1 MPDILKFPFTF
12 DPARLKED
20 AEKFAGA
27 DWIPHFN
34 TGYYEGDWSGVALRS
49 SADAHVALYPDPT
62 ANTFVDT
69 EMIARC
75 SYIPDVIR
83 SFKCEMESAR
93 LLRLGPGDRILEHRD
108 HKLSFQDGVARVH
121 VPIKTSPHVQFFL
134 DGNEVQMG
142 EGEAWYLNFNL
153 KHKVANEGP
162 DERIHLVLDC
172 IVNEWLAG
180 FFEGT

>member
-1 MPDILKFPFTF
+1 M
-12 DPARLKED
+12 ED
-20 AEKFAGA
+20 ANKFSGA

-49 SADAHVALYPDPT
+49 SADAHVALYPDPN
-62 ANTFVDT
+62 AETFHDT
-69 EMIARC
+69 EMMERC
-75 SYIPDVIR
+75 NYIPDVIA
-83 SFKCEMESAR
+83 SFKCGMESAR

-108 HKLSFQDGVARVH
+108 HKLSFQDGVARIH

-134 DGNEVQMG
+134 DGNEVKMG

-153 KHKVANEGP
+153 KHKVSNDGP

-172 IVNEWLAG
+172 IVNDWLAE
-180 FFEGT
+180 FFKNT